1 MPAPWINT
9 TAYDDAIAAIIFDTR
24 SKVSKPRKALS
35 PERYTHLEALLPS
48 VARLRACLS
57 TFTTILDTGDEAG
70 LDQFIQTYQD
80 DASEPIAVFA
90 SGLQQDLEAVKNCLR
105 YPAISNGPMEGT
117 NNKIKMVR
125 RRGYG
130 RAGLELL
137 NALFALPWYY
147 YDLDPTQTPH
157 PEAA

>member
-1 MPAPWINT
+1 M
-9 TAYDDAIAAIIFDTR
+9 
-24 SKVSKPRKALS
+24 SKPSKALS
-35 PERYTHLEALLPS
+35 PERYAYLEALLPS

-105 YPAISNGPMEGT
+105 YPAISNGRMEGT

-147 YDLDPTQTPH
+147 YDLDPTKTPH